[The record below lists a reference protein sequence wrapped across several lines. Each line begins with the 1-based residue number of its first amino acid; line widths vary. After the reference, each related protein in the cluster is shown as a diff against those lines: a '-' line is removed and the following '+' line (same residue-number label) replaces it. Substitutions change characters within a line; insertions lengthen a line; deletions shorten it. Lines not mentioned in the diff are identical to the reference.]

1 MYWGVQGSPIQGVG
15 TVRQNIRGE
24 RGGDNNNRE
33 RQVFQNTILFLSI
46 ATFTSSDLFISNFSF
61 TKN

>member
-24 RGGDNNNRE
+24 RGGTTTTGRDRFF
-33 RQVFQNTILFLSI
+33 RILF
-46 ATFTSSDLFISNFSF
+46 FSYL
-61 TKN
+61 